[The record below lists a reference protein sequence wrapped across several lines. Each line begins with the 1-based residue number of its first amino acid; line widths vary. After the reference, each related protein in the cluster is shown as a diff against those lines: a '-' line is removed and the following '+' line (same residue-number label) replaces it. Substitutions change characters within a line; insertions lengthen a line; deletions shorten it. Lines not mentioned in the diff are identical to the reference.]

1 MVFVPRGMVSGMM
14 LSACEVL
21 PDLGSD
27 TEGNDERH
35 ASLVSHCIAPVRAEQ
50 EIPPYLLLLSI
61 LPCSSASSQPL
72 DVSSFNKFFQ
82 ILREELK
89 RRKVWGDS
97 TPDAS
102 CPLSLPPT

>member
-14 LSACEVL
+14 LSAYEVL

-27 TEGNDERH
+27 TEGNDERQ

-50 EIPPYLLLLSI
+50 GIPPFLLLLSI

-82 ILREELK
+82 ILGEVK

-97 TPDAS
+97 TLDAS